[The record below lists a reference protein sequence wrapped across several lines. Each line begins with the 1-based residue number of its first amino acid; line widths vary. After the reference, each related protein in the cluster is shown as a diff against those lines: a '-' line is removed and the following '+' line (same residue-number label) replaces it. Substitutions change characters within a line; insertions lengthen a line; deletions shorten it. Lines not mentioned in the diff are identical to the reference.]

1 MRLPLKKRQA
11 CPPMT
16 DDRAAFVK
24 ALLIHTDKN
33 YAQIAAEAGPINQG
47 RVAEIATGKKFQDV
61 PPASW
66 PL

>member
-1 MRLPLKKRQA
+1 
-11 CPPMT
+11 MT